1 MEDRHRKSQGWSAGE
16 RGEMYVVKLQAY
28 LDNLKSTGKSLPVD
42 GRGQPIITKISEDSG
57 IPRNSFY
64 TNKGVKRLLH
74 LAVGVPGEDS
84 EDGVKESHYRQEIE
98 WRDRRIQ
105 QLEQRL
111 SVVEAENEGLR
122 QDLSRYKV
130 IENEVVKAGR
140 RIIL

>member
-1 MEDRHRKSQGWSAGE
+1 MEDAHAKSQGWSAGE
-16 RGEMYVVKLQAY
+16 KGEMYVEKLQAY
-28 LDNLKSTGKSLPVD
+28 LDGLKTTGESLPVD

-64 TNKGVKRLLH
+64 TNKGVKRLLY
-74 LAVGVPGEDS
+74 LAMGRPGEDLK
-84 EDGVKESHYRQEIE
+84 EGDKESHYRQEIE

-130 IENEVVKAGR
+130 IENEVIKAGR
-140 RIIL
+140 RVIL